1 MNDPQN
7 SSSTWFGHP
16 PQLFRL
22 FITEMW
28 ERFGYYG
35 MRAILTLYFTTFFF
49 YSDKVAGG
57 LYGAFTSLVYLTP
70 LFGGMLADN
79 ILGSKRSVKF
89 GAILMS
95 IGYFGLCFGGAK
107 AIPFAMLDGKR
118 YEIKEV
124 VQVDSETSSEKKV
137 QQFVMD
143 DGDYFF
149 KGQKDGSLIATK
161 ASDENVTKTLPK
173 GKFYFSA
180 ERSEFY
186 VQLMFLSLACVIIGN
201 GFFKPNISTMVGSLY
216 SQGDTRRDSGFTI
229 FYMGINMGAL
239 LSQALCPFVAQEYG
253 FWAGFL
259 LAAIG
264 MMIAYFL
271 FQFDGGS
278 LKNYGDPPSADSMS
292 KSLIVMGGAILFIPL
307 MWYFMNNTMLVEE
320 AKALASATAE
330 ATTEEASAKLSAF
343 QTITN
348 YLMGLPILGKIL
360 FALFLAATIGMP
372 IWASFAGTREE
383 LHKMFVATV
392 LIVFSVVFWTLFE
405 QAGSSL
411 TLFADRNTDRN
422 IFGWEM
428 TAGQVQLFNA
438 LFIVA
443 LAPVFSWLWLT
454 LGRRNMEPSTPVKF
468 AFSLV
473 LIGVG
478 FLSLKLGAGFADDQ
492 FRVGIIWLILMYLF
506 HTIAELCLSPVGL
519 SMITKLS
526 MVRVVGLMMGVWF
539 LSTSMAQYVGGLIA
553 QFASVETVGGEVL
566 DPKVALDTYIGV
578 FTQIAYVSMGI
589 GLVLLIISPLLK
601 KMMHG
606 VR

>member
-35 MRAILTLYFTTFFF
+35 MRAILTSTLPPSSSTATK
-49 YSDKVAGG
+49 S
-57 LYGAFTSLVYLTP
+57 
-70 LFGGMLADN
+70 
-79 ILGSKRSVKF
+79 LGSLRCLYIACLPDTFVWWNVGRQHFGFQAIGEVWRHLDVDRLLWTLFWRCQSHSVCYARWQAIRNQRS
-89 GAILMS
+89 GQTDA
-95 IGYFGLCFGGAK
+95 
-107 AIPFAMLDGKR
+107 
-118 YEIKEV
+118 
-124 VQVDSETSSEKKV
+124 ETSATKKV

-161 ASDENVTKTLPK
+161 ASDESVTKTLPK

-186 VQLMFLSLACVIIGN
+186 VQLMFLSLACIIIGN

-264 MMIAYFL
+264 MMVAYFL

-278 LKNYGDPPSADSMS
+278 LKGYGEPPSADSMS
-292 KSLIVMGGAILFIPL
+292 RSLIVMVGAILFIPL

-320 AKALASATAE
+320 AKALASQRRSDDRRSRNQAVCTSDDRQLLNGLAHSWKDPFRPLPGCNDRDADLGVVRGNPRRTAQDVRGYR
-330 ATTEEASAKLSAF
+330 TDCVLGRLLDIVRTS
-343 QTITN
+343 
-348 YLMGLPILGKIL
+348 GLLLDAVCRPQYRSKYFRLGDDRRSGT
-360 FALFLAATIGMP
+360 ALQCSLYRCPGAGLLLA
-372 IWASFAGTREE
+372 
-383 LHKMFVATV
+383 L
-392 LIVFSVVFWTLFE
+392 
-405 QAGSSL
+405 
-411 TLFADRNTDRN
+411 DD
-422 IFGWEM
+422 
-428 TAGQVQLFNA
+428 AGQ
-438 LFIVA
+438 
-443 LAPVFSWLWLT
+443 T
-454 LGRRNMEPSTPVKF
+454 KHG
-468 AFSLV
+468 AFDSGQVRSFLV

-478 FLSLKLGAGFADDQ
+478 FLSLKLGAGFADSQ

-566 DPKVALDTYIGV
+566 DPKIALDTYIGV
-578 FTQIAYVSMGI
+578 FTQIAYVSIGI
-589 GLVLLIISPLLK
+589 GIVLLVISPLLK